1 MKIKTR
7 FAPSP
12 TGYLHV
18 GGART
23 ALYSWLFARNHG
35 GEFVL
40 RIEDTDLERS
50 TPEAIEASMD
60 GMNWLN
66 LQWDEGPYYQTKRF
80 DRYNNVIDEMLEAG
94 TAYKCYCSKERLE
107 ALREE
112 QMANGEK
119 PRYDGRCRHSH
130 EHHADDEP
138 CVVRFANPQ
147 EGSVIFDDQIR
158 GPIEFSNQELDDLII
173 RRTDGSPTY
182 NFCVVV
188 DDWDMAITHVI
199 RGEDHINNTPRQ
211 INILKALNAPVP
223 VYAHVSMINGDDG
236 KKLSKRHGAVSVMQ
250 YRDDGYLPE
259 ALLNYLVRLG
269 WSHGDQEIFTR
280 EEMIEFF
287 SLGAVS
293 KSASAFNTD
302 KLLWLNHH
310 YINTLPAEYVAT
322 HLQWHIEQENID
334 TRNGPQLA
342 ELVKLLGERCK
353 TLKEIAQSC
362 RYFYE
367 EFAEFDADAAKKHL
381 RPVARQPLEVVRD
394 KLAAIS
400 DWTAENVHHAIQAT
414 ADELEV
420 GMGKVGMPLRVAVTG
435 AGQSPALDVTVHAIG
450 KSRSVERINKA
461 LAFIAEREGQASCRG
476 RRRYNGRIY
485 SCRFFCLL
493 RRAGDA
499 EAGKKTANPFPGQQ
513 VAEMQ
518 LICRS
523 HQLQGICDLPPDRD
537 RLIDQVSAWR
547 FREMIVAKQMASG
560 GNVSQKL
567 THRLVDDH
575 QSRSSPFNAGYRFCA
590 PFLLPNPAI
599 DRLSGQPQAV
609 GKLCGR
615 HFIF

>member
-50 TPEAIEASMD
+50 TPEAIEAIMD

-66 LQWDEGPYYQTKRF
+66 LEWDEGPYYQTKRF
-80 DRYNNVIDEMLEAG
+80 DRYNAVIDQMLEEG

-112 QMANGEK
+112 QMAKGEK

-147 EGSVIFDDQIR
+147 EGSVVFDDQIR

-188 DDWDMAITHVI
+188 DDWDMEITHVI

-211 INILKALNAPVP
+211 INILKALKAPVP

-280 EEMIEFF
+280 EEMIKYFT
-287 SLGAVS
+287 LNAVS

-310 YINTLPAEYVAT
+310 YINALPPEYVAT

-342 ELVKLLGERCK
+342 DLVKLLGERCK
-353 TLKEIAQSC
+353 TLKEMAQSC

-367 EFAEFDADAAKKHL
+367 DFAEFDADAAK
-381 RPVARQPLEVVRD
+381 
-394 KLAAIS
+394 
-400 DWTAENVHHAIQAT
+400 
-414 ADELEV
+414 
-420 GMGKVGMPLRVAVTG
+420 
-435 AGQSPALDVTVHAIG
+435 
-450 KSRSVERINKA
+450 
-461 LAFIAEREGQASCRG
+461 
-476 RRRYNGRIY
+476 
-485 SCRFFCLL
+485 
-493 RRAGDA
+493 
-499 EAGKKTANPFPGQQ
+499 
-513 VAEMQ
+513 
-518 LICRS
+518 
-523 HQLQGICDLPPDRD
+523 
-537 RLIDQVSAWR
+537 
-547 FREMIVAKQMASG
+547 
-560 GNVSQKL
+560 
-567 THRLVDDH
+567 
-575 QSRSSPFNAGYRFCA
+575 
-590 PFLLPNPAI
+590 
-599 DRLSGQPQAV
+599 
-609 GKLCGR
+609 
-615 HFIF
+615 

>member
-23 ALYSWLFARNHG
+23 ALYSWLFARHNK

-50 TPEAIEASMD
+50 TPEAIEAIMD

-66 LQWDEGPYYQTKRF
+66 LEWDEGPYFQTKRF
-80 DRYNNVIDEMLEAG
+80 DRYNAVIDEMLVAG
-94 TAYKCYCSKERLE
+94 TAYKCYCSKERLD

-119 PRYDGRCRHSH
+119 PRYDGRCRHDHS
-130 EHHADDEP
+130 EHAADEP

-147 EGSVIFDDQIR
+147 DGSVIFDDQIR

-188 DDWDMAITHVI
+188 DDWDMEITHVI

-269 WSHGDQEIFTR
+269 WAHGDQEIFSR
-280 EEMIEFF
+280 EEMIDLFAL
-287 SLGAVS
+287 SSVS

-310 YINTLPAEYVAT
+310 YINTMQPEYVAT
-322 HLQWHIEQENID
+322 YLQWHIEQANID
-334 TRNGPQLA
+334 TRTGPELA

-353 TLKEIAQSC
+353 TLKEIAENC

-367 EFAEFDADAAKKHL
+367 EFDEFDADAAKKHL

-394 KLAAIS
+394 KLAALT

-435 AGQSPALDVTVHAIG
+435 AGQSPGLDVTVHAIG
-450 KSRSVERINKA
+450 KSRSVARINKA
-461 LAFIAEREGQASCRG
+461 LDFIAARES
-476 RRRYNGRIY
+476 
-485 SCRFFCLL
+485 
-493 RRAGDA
+493 
-499 EAGKKTANPFPGQQ
+499 QQ
-513 VAEMQ
+513 
-518 LICRS
+518 
-523 HQLQGICDLPPDRD
+523 
-537 RLIDQVSAWR
+537 
-547 FREMIVAKQMASG
+547 
-560 GNVSQKL
+560 
-567 THRLVDDH
+567 
-575 QSRSSPFNAGYRFCA
+575 
-590 PFLLPNPAI
+590 
-599 DRLSGQPQAV
+599 
-609 GKLCGR
+609 
-615 HFIF
+615 

>member
-23 ALYSWLFARNHG
+23 ALYSWLFARNHD

-50 TPEAIEASMD
+50 TPEAIEAIMD
-60 GMNWLN
+60 GMNWLS
-66 LQWDEGPYYQTKRF
+66 LEWDEGPYFQTKRF
-80 DRYNNVIDEMLEAG
+80 DRYNAVIDEMLVAG

-119 PRYDGRCRHSH
+119 PRYDGRCRHGH

-147 EGSVIFDDQIR
+147 DGSVIFDDQIR

-188 DDWDMAITHVI
+188 DDWDMEITHVI

-269 WSHGDQEIFTR
+269 WSSGDQEIFTR
-280 EEMIEFF
+280 EEMIKLF

-293 KSASAFNTD
+293 KSASAFNTE
-302 KLLWLNHH
+302 KLQWLNHH
-310 YINTLPAEYVAT
+310 YINSMAPEYVAT

-334 TRNGPQLA
+334 TRNGPQLS
-342 ELVKLLGERCK
+342 ELVTLLGERCK
-353 TLKEIAQSC
+353 TLKEMAASC
-362 RYFYE
+362 HYFYE
-367 EFAEFDADAAKKHL
+367 EFDVFDADAAKKHL

-394 KLAAIS
+394 KLESITE
-400 DWTAENVHHAIQAT
+400 WTAENVHHAIQAT
-414 ADELEV
+414 SDELEV

-435 AGQSPALDVTVHAIG
+435 AGQSPGLDVTVHAIG
-450 KSRSVERINKA
+450 KSRSVARINKA
-461 LAFIAEREGQASCRG
+461 LAFIAERES
-476 RRRYNGRIY
+476 
-485 SCRFFCLL
+485 
-493 RRAGDA
+493 
-499 EAGKKTANPFPGQQ
+499 QQ
-513 VAEMQ
+513 
-518 LICRS
+518 
-523 HQLQGICDLPPDRD
+523 
-537 RLIDQVSAWR
+537 
-547 FREMIVAKQMASG
+547 
-560 GNVSQKL
+560 
-567 THRLVDDH
+567 
-575 QSRSSPFNAGYRFCA
+575 
-590 PFLLPNPAI
+590 
-599 DRLSGQPQAV
+599 
-609 GKLCGR
+609 
-615 HFIF
+615 

>member
-23 ALYSWLFARNHG
+23 ALYSWLFARHEG

-50 TPEAIEASMD
+50 TPEAIEAIMD
-60 GMNWLN
+60 GMNWLS
-66 LQWDEGPYYQTKRF
+66 LEWDEGPYFQTKRF
-80 DRYNNVIDEMLEAG
+80 DRYNAVIDEMLAAG

-112 QMANGEK
+112 QMAKGEK
-119 PRYDGRCRHSH
+119 PRYDGRCRHGH

-147 EGSVIFDDQIR
+147 EGSVVFDDQIR
-158 GPIEFSNQELDDLII
+158 GPIEFSNLELDDLII

-188 DDWDMAITHVI
+188 DDWDMEITHVI

-211 INILKALNAPVP
+211 INILKALGAPVP
-223 VYAHVSMINGDDG
+223 LYAHVSMINGDDG

-269 WSHGDQEIFTR
+269 WSHGDQEIFSR
-280 EEMIEFF
+280 EEMIAHF
-287 SLGAVS
+287 SLVAVS

-302 KLLWLNHH
+302 KLQWLNHH
-310 YINTLPAEYVAT
+310 YINTLAPEYVAT

-353 TLKEIAQSC
+353 TLKEMAQTC

-367 EFAEFDADAAKKHL
+367 DFSEFDADAAKKHL
-381 RPVARQPLEVVRD
+381 RPVARQPLEVVRG
-394 KLAAIS
+394 KLAALT

-435 AGQSPALDVTVHAIG
+435 AGQSPGLDVTVHAIG

-461 LAFIAEREGQASCRG
+461 LAFIAERE
-476 RRRYNGRIY
+476 N
-485 SCRFFCLL
+485 
-493 RRAGDA
+493 
-499 EAGKKTANPFPGQQ
+499 QQ
-513 VAEMQ
+513 
-518 LICRS
+518 
-523 HQLQGICDLPPDRD
+523 
-537 RLIDQVSAWR
+537 
-547 FREMIVAKQMASG
+547 
-560 GNVSQKL
+560 
-567 THRLVDDH
+567 
-575 QSRSSPFNAGYRFCA
+575 
-590 PFLLPNPAI
+590 
-599 DRLSGQPQAV
+599 
-609 GKLCGR
+609 
-615 HFIF
+615 